1 MRKRPGLAP
10 TVSGPGGAPLELRTI
25 RDTRLL
31 LVGRFFMS
39 TSQSLSSV
47 AMPVAMIQAGAS
59 TGLVGT
65 MLALSTIVGLIE
77 TVLVGAYADRGYFCV
92 FLVVLPLT
100 SVLGIAPF
108 MASCGPLL
116 LGLGTIFAGYGGGTG
131 ANSGGTGPYQ
141 PAEYGWLAHRYG
153 HGSRNRLVSR
163 FSATSVAGVVLA
175 SLIALLAPDLSGPCG
190 FGSSQA
196 GQARFLM
203 LLVGLLAVIPTVVG
217 GMVLEPE
224 RIPPAWAFEGRAKPG
239 LRQRVVDTFWP
250 HESRAL
256 LARLSITGGLN
267 GIAIGSFGAFLS
279 VWLIL
284 HFHTTAGT
292 LGLINLIISA
302 TAVFGDLTC
311 PWVAR
316 KLGLVKAV
324 IVTRSVQSLIIIPI
338 ALAPSF
344 TVAAVLLVVRQF
356 AQRLNQ
362 PLRDSYT
369 LARSNEREKSRMSAM
384 SDLTNQ
390 GMQAVSS
397 QGAGFVVE
405 QIGFTVPF
413 VVAALMQFA
422 SGALYFF
429 YFNHQPPP
437 EERES
442 FTEGTGTKPEIGSA
456 EAVMLTCTPS
466 MKQPTTRSA
475 NAAPGQPATRQRPWT
490 GYCAVTGRA

>member
-1 MRKRPGLAP
+1 MRKRPEVS
-10 TVSGPGGAPLELRTI
+10 VSGPGGAPLAPRTI
-25 RDTRLL
+25 RDTRLM

-47 AMPVAMIQAGAS
+47 AMPVALIQAGAS

-65 MLALSTIVGLIE
+65 MLALSTVVGLIE
-77 TVLVGAYADRGYFCV
+77 TVLVGAYADRGYFRI
-92 FLVVLPLT
+92 FLVLLPLT
-100 SVLGIAPF
+100 SVLGMAPF
-108 MASCGPLL
+108 LAYCGPLL
-116 LGLGTIFAGYGGGTG
+116 LGTGTIFAGYGGGTG

-153 HGSRNRLVSR
+153 HASRNLLVSR

-175 SLIALLAPDLSGPCG
+175 SVAALLAPQLSGACG
-190 FGSSQA
+190 FGTSQA

-203 LLVGLLAVIPTVVG
+203 LLVGLFAVIPTVVG
-217 GMVLEPE
+217 GMISEPE
-224 RIPPAWAFEGRAKPG
+224 RVPPPWVAKGRAKPPV
-239 LRQRVVDTFWP
+239 RQRVIDTFWP
-250 HESRAL
+250 RESRRL
-256 LARLSITGGLN
+256 LAQLSITGALN
-267 GIAIGSFGAFLS
+267 GVAIGSFGAFLS

-284 HFHTTAGT
+284 HFHTAAGT

-311 PWVAR
+311 PWIAR
-316 KLGLVKAV
+316 QLGLVKAV

-344 TVAAVLLVVRQF
+344 PVAAVLLVVRQF

-369 LARSNEREKSRMSAM
+369 LARSDEREKSRMSAM

-397 QGAGFVVE
+397 QGAGFGVE
-405 QIGFTVPF
+405 QVGFTAPF
-413 VVAALMQFA
+413 IVAALMQFA
-422 SGALYFF
+422 SGALYF
-429 YFNHQPPP
+429 YFFSQQPPP
-437 EERES
+437 EEHES
-442 FTEGTGTKPEIGSA
+442 FAEAAAAEPETGPA
-456 EAVMLTCTPS
+456 EAV
-466 MKQPTTRSA
+466 R
-475 NAAPGQPATRQRPWT
+475 
-490 GYCAVTGRA
+490 